1 MTSSSNDDPAWYDN
15 RQRKVRFNERELRE
29 FVQRLGRELAG
40 GREFAVVI
48 GSDASLRRANG
59 QFRGKS
65 SSTDVLSFP
74 DGEQGRLGDILVSA
88 GRAEQQANRYGH
100 GVEEEIKILVL
111 HGLLHL
117 LGYNHES
124 DNGRMRKAERRW
136 RKKYGLEPG
145 VIERVSA

>member
-29 FVQRLGRELAG
+29 FVQCLGRELAG

-65 SSTDVLSFP
+65 LSTDVLSFP

-100 GVEEEIKILVL
+100 GVEEEIKVLVL

>member
-1 MTSSSNDDPAWYDN
+1 MTSSSNDDPAWYYN
-15 RQRKVRFNERELRE
+15 RQRKVRFDERELRE

-48 GSDASLRRANG
+48 SSDASLRHANRR
-59 QFRGKS
+59 FRGKS

-74 DGEQGRLGDILVSA
+74 DEEKGRLGDILVSA
-88 GRAEQQANRYGH
+88 GRAEQQADRYGH
-100 GVEEEIKILVL
+100 GVEEEIKVLVL

-117 LGYNHES
+117 LGYNHDS

-136 RKKYGLEPG
+136 REKYGLEPG

>member
-100 GVEEEIKILVL
+100 GIEEEIKVLVL

>member
-48 GSDASLRRANG
+48 GSDASLRRANR

-88 GRAEQQANRYGH
+88 GRAEQQANRYGR
-100 GVEEEIKILVL
+100 GVEEEIKVLVL

-124 DNGRMRKAERRW
+124 DNGRMRKAEHRW

>member
-1 MTSSSNDDPAWYDN
+1 MTSSSNDDPAWYYN

-29 FVQRLGRELAG
+29 FVRRLGRELAG

-48 GSDASLRRANG
+48 GADASLRRANR

-74 DGEQGRLGDILVSA
+74 DQEDGRLGDILVSA
-88 GRAEQQANRYGH
+88 GRAERQAHRYCH
-100 GVEEEIKILVL
+100 GVEDEIKVLVL

-124 DNGRMRKAERRW
+124 DNGRMRQAERRW

-145 VIERVSA
+145 VIERVSE

>member
-1 MTSSSNDDPAWYDN
+1 MTSSSNDDPAWYCN
-15 RQRKVRFNERELRE
+15 RQRKVRFNELELRE

-40 GREFAVVI
+40 GQEFAVVI
-48 GSDASLRRANG
+48 GADASLRRANR

-65 SSTDVLSFP
+65 ASTDVLSFP
-74 DGEQGRLGDILVSA
+74 DQEDGRLGDILVSA
-88 GRAEQQANRYGH
+88 GRAEQWAHRYRH
-100 GVEEEIKILVL
+100 RVEDEIKVLVL

-117 LGYNHES
+117 LGYDHES
-124 DNGRMRKAERRW
+124 DNGRMRQAEHRW

>member
-1 MTSSSNDDPAWYDN
+1 MTSSSHDDPAWYCN

-48 GSDASLRRANG
+48 GSDASLRCANG

-100 GVEEEIKILVL
+100 GVEEEIKVLVL

>member
-1 MTSSSNDDPAWYDN
+1 MTSSPNDDPAWYYN
-15 RQRKVRFNERELRE
+15 RQRKVCFNERELRE
-29 FVQRLGRELAG
+29 FVGRVGRELAG

-48 GSDASLRRANG
+48 SSDASLRRANRR
-59 QFRGKS
+59 FRGES

-74 DGEQGRLGDILVSA
+74 DGEQGRLGDILISA
-88 GRAEQQANRYGH
+88 GRAEQQADRYGH
-100 GVEEEIKILVL
+100 GLEEEIKVLVL

-117 LGYNHES
+117 LGYDHES
-124 DNGRMRKAERRW
+124 DNGRMCKAERRW

>member
-100 GVEEEIKILVL
+100 GVEEEIKVLVL